1 MYVSCIKEMGNCI
14 ALTRRH
20 SPLLAECEQH
30 LGQFSGSLLKV
41 KLPLAK
47 CTLHLYNIYVAM
59 IVKGFTKLSGLH
71 ETWPSSDKQ
80 MYRIFIP
87 TQGAVWLYRQIKI
100 SIPKL
105 IKDIQGFKLHL

>member
-1 MYVSCIKEMGNCI
+1 MKQHQQAYVHQLSSQHVNTTGNQMYVSCIKETGNCI

-47 CTLHLYNIYVAM
+47 CTLHLYNIYVDM

-87 TQGAVWLYRQIKI
+87 T
-100 SIPKL
+100 
-105 IKDIQGFKLHL
+105 